1 MIERADI
8 NAVLQQMRE
17 VKMQAQQGASSEINR
32 PAAIRPVVDEQ
43 SGESFADLF
52 KGAIDGIHDA
62 QSQAKTMATSYEQ
75 GVDGVD
81 LHQVMISMEKASVSF
96 QALTQVRNKM
106 VSAYEDVMNMSI

>member
-17 VKMQAQQGASSEINR
+17 VKMQVQQGASSEIPR
-32 PAAIRPVVDEQ
+32 PNAIRPVAGEQ

-52 KGAIDGIHDA
+52 KGAIDGVNH
-62 QSQAKTMATSYEQ
+62 SQAQAKSLATAYEK
-75 GVDGVD
+75 GVAGVD

-106 VSAYEDVMNMSI
+106 VSAYADAMKMPI

>member
-1 MIERADI
+1 MVERADI

-17 VKMQAQQGASSEINR
+17 VKMQVQQGVSSNIPQPNS
-32 PAAIRPVVDEQ
+32 IRPVAGEQ

-52 KGAIDGIHDA
+52 KGAIDGVNN
-62 QSQAKTMATSYEQ
+62 SQAHAKKLATAYEQ
-75 GVDGVD
+75 GVAGVD

-106 VSAYEDVMNMSI
+106 VSAYEDVMKMPI

>member
-17 VKMQAQQGASSEINR
+17 VKMQAQQGAATEINH
-32 PAAIRPVVDEQ
+32 PVAIRRVADEQ
-43 SGESFADLF
+43 NGESFAEMF
-52 KGAIDGIHDA
+52 KGAIDGVNNA
-62 QSQAKTMATSYEQ
+62 QAQAKSLATSYEQ
-75 GVDGVD
+75 GVTGVD

-106 VSAYEDVMNMSI
+106 LSAYEDVMKMAI

>member
-17 VKMQAQQGASSEINR
+17 VKMQAQQGTSSDINR
-32 PAAIRPVVDEQ
+32 PAAIRRVSDEQ
-43 SGESFADLF
+43 NGESFADLF
-52 KGAIDGIHDA
+52 KGAIDGVNNA
-62 QSQAKTMATSYEQ
+62 QAQAKTLATSYEQ
-75 GVDGVD
+75 GVAGVD

-106 VSAYEDVMNMSI
+106 LSAYEDVMKMSI

>member
-17 VKMQAQQGASSEINR
+17 VKMQVQQGASSEIPR
-32 PAAIRPVVDEQ
+32 PNAIRPVAGEQ
-43 SGESFADLF
+43 GGESFADLF
-52 KGAIDGIHDA
+52 KGAVDGVNN
-62 QSQAKTMATSYEQ
+62 SQAQAKSLATAYEK
-75 GVDGVD
+75 GVAGVD

-106 VSAYEDVMNMSI
+106 VSAYEDVMKMPI